1 MALSRYD
8 PLRTLSQLQ
17 SEMNRLFDHRLEGE
31 ESATPSAAVASD
43 WSPPVDVAED
53 TDQYMITADV
63 PGVDPDSIEV
73 TLENGILTLRGERQP
88 EQSEE
93 ELAKYKRME
102 RVRGTFYRRFTLPDT
117 ADSEKVQARCRN
129 GVLAISI
136 PKQERV
142 QPRKIEV
149 ES

>member
-1 MALSRYD
+1 MALTRYD

-17 SEMNRLFDHRLEGE
+17 NEMNRLFQDRLEGE
-31 ESATPSAAVASD
+31 EPTGSSMVTSD

-53 TDQYMITADV
+53 ESQYLITADV
-63 PGVDPDSIEV
+63 PGVDPDSIEI
-73 TLENGILTLRGERQP
+73 TLENGVLTIAGQRRP
-88 EQSEE
+88 ETEE
-93 ELAKYKRME
+93 ELAKYKRVE
-102 RVRGTFYRRFTLPDT
+102 RVRGNFHRRFTLPDT
-117 ADSEKVQARCRN
+117 ADESKVQAKCRN